1 MVAKINADTAGG
13 LKITSDTSGT
23 LEIQSAG
30 TTKFTVNS
38 AGVDIPAIGTIDG
51 LTSINSGQLA
61 GNRNLI
67 LNGDFTLWQRG
78 TSQSALT
85 AAGTYLA
92 DRWTH
97 SNHQTA
103 LHTRQAFAASGTH
116 PANSQYVLRA
126 SGDGTSTASRIVT
139 SQGVESVNCIPLRGK
154 TITMSLYLRCAAA
167 TMTASGL
174 GNLNILVGGTS
185 ATADAALATSAYDA
199 GGSTN
204 SAIAQGSL
212 PTTWTKI
219 TATYTVPTNTNNLIA
234 YVGFT
239 NEVNAGTGDWYE
251 ISQVQVEIGSTATPF
266 EQRGIGTELAL
277 CQRYYEILG
286 RDLTTYTFN
295 LVNMP
300 TKVAFATTF
309 GQGHAY
315 HTVKRAAPTVVLFS
329 RNNTSGK
336 VSLVSN
342 GADEGNNWAINAG
355 GTVAFHL
362 VQRDAG
368 THTVGIGI
376 EYGFTAD
383 AEL

>member
-1 MVAKINADTAGG
+1 MVAKINADTSGG
-13 LKITSDTSGT
+13 LKLTSDTSGT

-30 TTKFTVNS
+30 ATKFTVSS
-38 AGVDIPAIGTIDG
+38 AGVAMPGPLTG
-51 LTSINSGQLA
+51 LTSINGGQLA

-78 TSQSALT
+78 TSQSALS

-97 SNHQTA
+97 SNSQTA

-139 SQGVESVNCIPLRGK
+139 AQGVESVNCIPLRGK
-154 TITMSLYLRCAAA
+154 TITMSLYLRCAGA
-167 TMTASGL
+167 TMTTSGL

-185 ATADAALATSAYDA
+185 ATANAALASTAYDA

-219 TATYTVPTNTNNLIA
+219 TATYTVPTNTNNLIV
-234 YVGFT
+234 YVGFA

-277 CQRYYEILG
+277 CQRYYWAGTWAGGATADDAYSINILG
-286 RDLTTYTFN
+286 GQYPTTLRTTPTVTIVSGSMTGHHGIAPTSVSTNDKDNASFTWSGSGYRTIGARAKVTFN
-295 LVNMP
+295 
-300 TKVAFATTF
+300 A
-309 GQGHAY
+309 
-315 HTVKRAAPTVVLFS
+315 S
-329 RNNTSGK
+329 
-336 VSLVSN
+336 
-342 GADEGNNWAINAG
+342 
-355 GTVAFHL
+355 
-362 VQRDAG
+362 
-368 THTVGIGI
+368 
-376 EYGFTAD
+376 

>member
-1 MVAKINADTAGG
+1 MTSIINADTSGG

-51 LTSINSGQLA
+51 LTSINGGQLA

-85 AAGTYLA
+85 AEGTYLA

-97 SNHQTA
+97 SNYQTA

-126 SGDGTSTASRIVT
+126 SGDSTSTASRIVT

-185 ATADAALATSAYDA
+185 ATADAALASSAYDA

-219 TATYTVPTNTNNLIA
+219 TATYTVPTNTNNLIV

-239 NEVNAGTGDWYE
+239 HEVNAGTGDWYE

-266 EQRGIGTELAL
+266 EQRGIGEELAL
-277 CQRYYEILG
+277 CQRYYQIVPCNIYIG
-286 RDLTTYTFN
+286 
-295 LVNMP
+295 
-300 TKVAFATTF
+300 
-309 GQGHAY
+309 
-315 HTVKRAAPTVVLFS
+315 
-329 RNNTSGK
+329 
-336 VSLVSN
+336 N
-342 GADEGNNWAINAG
+342 GNGYYWSTAINFPTTMRSNPSV
-355 GTVAFHL
+355 GTVSGGSTGAL
-362 VQRDAG
+362 AG
-368 THTVGIGI
+368 EFLENLSPSGCR
-376 EYGFTAD
+376 FTILANAANAYAID
-383 AEL
+383 RRYPFIAEL